1 MPSHELG
8 IKKSLEPWNR
18 AVRKRSRA
26 AQPCDNAIPEQ
37 IVLAQDISGRQKH
50 LCFAFPIYPGL
61 HSKTVSCTA
70 TALSTCERAANPL
83 MLIRLSQQTG
93 APLGL
98 LLCESPGY
106 GALLKQPDKHK
117 STRVFS
123 DPAGKSRLLW
133 LERLTTAFVAC
144 PLLHSANAIIFR
156 LILISSTAEKSPARS
171 GSLTF
176 VSFCAFFRL
185 FPSVSL

>member
-8 IKKSLEPWNR
+8 IKKSLEPWNS
-18 AVRKRSRA
+18 ALRKSSPA

-37 IVLAQDISGRQKH
+37 IVFAQDIADRQKH

-93 APLGL
+93 YRVWRPTDRFLNLSRHSQFTKRSHSSHHTLIRNWSNHSPGGFV
-98 LLCESPGY
+98 LLCHQG
-106 GALLKQPDKHK
+106 
-117 STRVFS
+117 
-123 DPAGKSRLLW
+123 
-133 LERLTTAFVAC
+133 
-144 PLLHSANAIIFR
+144 
-156 LILISSTAEKSPARS
+156 
-171 GSLTF
+171 
-176 VSFCAFFRL
+176 
-185 FPSVSL
+185 FPSP

>member
-1 MPSHELG
+1 MQFQNKSFLRRIYRIVKNIFVLPSRY
-8 IKKSLEPWNR
+8 IR
-18 AVRKRSRA
+18 ACTAKPFPVRQS
-26 AQPCDNAIPEQ
+26 
-37 IVLAQDISGRQKH
+37 
-50 LCFAFPIYPGL
+50 
-61 HSKTVSCTA
+61 VSCTA

-123 DPAGKSRLLW
+123 D
-133 LERLTTAFVAC
+133 
-144 PLLHSANAIIFR
+144 
-156 LILISSTAEKSPARS
+156 
-171 GSLTF
+171 
-176 VSFCAFFRL
+176 
-185 FPSVSL
+185 